1 VEDAGLLAA
10 RGGLRVVGRGAVAH
24 RRAGLE
30 GSDGGEV
37 LVAAELVDEVRRNGV
52 GDRHA
57 FGEGDTVGDL
67 PQDHRHRNA
76 QRGADGGEQLRG
88 SFLLSALHLGK
99 VPERYACGGGDLTQ
113 RTSLPLARATK
124 DVTNLSS

>member
-1 VEDAGLLAA
+1 MSVFPFFFSS
-10 RGGLRVVGRGAVAH
+10 
-24 RRAGLE
+24 RRRHTMWPRDWS
-30 GSDGGEV
+30 SDV
-37 LVAAELVDEVRRNGV
+37 CSSDL
-52 GDRHA
+52 A